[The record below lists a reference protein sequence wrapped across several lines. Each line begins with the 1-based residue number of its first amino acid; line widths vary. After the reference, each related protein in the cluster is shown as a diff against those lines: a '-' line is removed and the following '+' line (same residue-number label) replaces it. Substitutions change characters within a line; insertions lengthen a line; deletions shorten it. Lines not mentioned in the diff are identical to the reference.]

1 MVENDNSDYKKVI
14 TANQKLHTVLA
25 SAYNETE
32 PHFKPEN
39 IAHVDRQL
47 RKVFG
52 ATNARRLLDLGCGT
66 GFIIN
71 IAKKYVKEID
81 GVDVTEAMLT
91 RVDRSGD
98 VVIRLH
104 IADSGSFSVTEGS
117 YDVVTAYSFLHHL
130 YDIEPTLEMPQ
141 RHCVPVVNFTRT
153 LNQIFTFGGRSVIST
168 PTANMI
174 LL

>member
-52 ATNARRLLDLGCGT
+52 ATNSTPSSRPRLWNRL
-66 GFIIN
+66 
-71 IAKKYVKEID
+71 YHQHRKEIC
-81 GVDVTEAMLT
+81 E
-91 RVDRSGD
+91 RDR
-98 VVIRLH
+98 R
-104 IADSGSFSVTEGS
+104 
-117 YDVVTAYSFLHHL
+117 
-130 YDIEPTLEMPQ
+130 
-141 RHCVPVVNFTRT
+141 R
-153 LNQIFTFGGRSVIST
+153 
-168 PTANMI
+168 
-174 LL
+174 